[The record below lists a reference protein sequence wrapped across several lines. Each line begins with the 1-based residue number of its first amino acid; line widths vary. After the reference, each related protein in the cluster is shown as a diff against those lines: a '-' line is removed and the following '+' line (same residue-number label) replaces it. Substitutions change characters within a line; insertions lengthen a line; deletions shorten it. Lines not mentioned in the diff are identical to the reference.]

1 MLVELNYKK
10 GGEEKKRGGERNK
23 RGEEKKRG
31 KREGKGGD
39 DSNYCWKECPTW
51 QSFADKHTYY

>member
-10 GGEEKKRGGERNK
+10 GGEEKKRGGGKGKK

-31 KREGKGGD
+31 ERRGKRRRGVY
-39 DSNYCWKECPTW
+39 DSNNE
-51 QSFADKHTYY
+51 

>member
-10 GGEEKKRGGERNK
+10 GGEEKKRGGGKGKK

-31 KREGKGGD
+31 ERRGKRRRGVCIVIMND
-39 DSNYCWKECPTW
+39 QYVDILQLQT
-51 QSFADKHTYY
+51 